1 MKIVYC
7 LIDSSRAG
15 GMERSICSKAN
26 YLADIAGYEVTIIT
40 TDRKRKPNF
49 YDYSPRIQFIDLGIN
64 YYELE
69 YLSFFDRISLQFEKR
84 KKHKEELTKALFQ
97 LKPDVAIS
105 TCTHELSILC
115 NIKDG
120 SKKIAEA
127 HFAKPYKE
135 IEYSHY
141 SMFSPKRIFA
151 LLAEK
156 RKQGYVKKYDAFVV
170 LTKEDKA
177 RWRNISHIEVIPNI
191 VSFYPER
198 IDKVDNKRILSIGR
212 LSYQKGYPLLIEA
225 WAKVVKKYPDWT
237 LSVYGEGE
245 DKHELVK
252 MISRKGVRN
261 SMYIHPVEKNVEQE
275 YQNSSVY
282 VMSSLYEGFGL
293 VLTEAMAYGVPCISF
308 DCPSG
313 PAEIITNGEDGI
325 VVEYKNIDKLADA
338 MIFLIEDKA
347 LRKEMGENARENV
360 KRFLPE
366 KIMPRWISLFEQITG
381 LSNY

>member
-15 GMERSICSKAN
+15 GMERSVCSKAN
-26 YLADIAGYEVTIIT
+26 YLADAGYEVTIIT

-49 YDYSPRIQFIDLGIN
+49 YDYSPKVQFIDLGIN

-69 YLSFFDRISLQFEKR
+69 YLSFFDRISLQLEKR
-84 KKHKEELTKALFQ
+84 RMHKEELTKVLFR
-97 LKPDVAIS
+97 LKADVVIS

-120 SKKIAEA
+120 SKKIAEF
-127 HFAKPYKE
+127 HFCKPYKE
-135 IEYSHY
+135 IEYSEYPVY
-141 SMFSPKRIFA
+141 SFKRFFA
-151 LLAEK
+151 LAAEK
-156 RKQGYVKKYDAFVV
+156 RKQRYMKKYDAFVV
-170 LTKEDKA
+170 LTKEDKK
-177 RWRNISHIEVIPNI
+177 RWRNVPHIEVIPNI
-191 VSFYPER
+191 VPFYPEAVNR
-198 IDKVDNKRILSIGR
+198 TENKNIISIGR

-225 WAKVVKKYPDWT
+225 WAKVAEKYPDWT

-252 MISRKGVRN
+252 MISRKGVRR
-261 SMYIHPVEKNVEQE
+261 SMFIHPVEKYVQKE
-275 YQNSSVY
+275 YENSSVY

-293 VLTEAMAYGVPCISF
+293 VLTEAMAYGLPCVSF

-325 VVEYKNIDKLADA
+325 IVEHKNVDKLADA
-338 MIFLIEDKA
+338 LIFLIKDKT
-347 LRKEMGENARENV
+347 LREEMGENARENV
-360 KRFLPE
+360 RRFLPE

-381 LSNY
+381 SSNY